1 MAVHM
6 LSVGSLFALRFWKC
20 DHIEEKWSVLRTVED
35 RTTLGEVFESEH
47 GELPKKYNILVKTSA
62 DDNPKNHFSV
72 NPNLTIAEIN
82 RDLRLRYLYFECEK
96 QEESL
101 TLLTQNLNWRKCI
114 KLSYLCVKNVKMM
127 GKNLL

>member
-1 MAVHM
+1 M
-6 LSVGSLFALRFWKC
+6 LSVGSLFVLRFLKC
-20 DHIEEKWSVLRTVED
+20 DHIEEKSVLRTVED

-72 NPNLTIAEIN
+72 NPNLTITEIN
-82 RDLRLRYLYFECEK
+82 RDFRMRYLYFECEK

-101 TLLTQNLNWRKCI
+101 QELVAKAVEITMGVTLSRYHSFLH
-114 KLSYLCVKNVKMM
+114 
-127 GKNLL
+127 

>member
-1 MAVHM
+1 
-6 LSVGSLFALRFWKC
+6 
-20 DHIEEKWSVLRTVED
+20 VED

-72 NPNLTIAEIN
+72 NPNLTITEIN
-82 RDLRLRYLYFECEK
+82 RDFRMRYLYFECEK

-101 TLLTQNLNWRKCI
+101 QELVAKAVEITMGVTLSRYHSFLH
-114 KLSYLCVKNVKMM
+114 
-127 GKNLL
+127 